1 MSIKLAAGYAIEVIG
16 TALVKQVFPFGDQTV
31 AGCQVTQGELRSG
44 QPVLVHRGAE
54 VVYQGLVRSLKQ
66 SSNRVER
73 VGVGQECG
81 VLVDTSGAVGPF
93 CQFCCFAVG
102 DIVESYT
109 LSYVGAP
116 AVEPPLETRP
126 VELALLRLRSL
137 LGGVDE
143 EAALGKLYA
152 EARHLE
158 DYGYHDVHRNKR
170 ISFFRGGRVWRD
182 IQTRVS
188 LRKGARPVLEHDED
202 SQNNRAFRI
211 SGADAE
217 LLELIER
224 VERRLQ
230 GT

>member
-1 MSIKLAAGYAIEVIG
+1 MSIKLAVGYAIEVIG

-31 AGCQVTQGELRSG
+31 AGCQVTQGALRSG

-54 VVYQGLVRSLKQ
+54 VAYQGLIRSLKQ
-66 SSNRVER
+66 SSDRVER
-73 VGVGQECG
+73 VSAGQECG
-81 VLVDTSGAVGPF
+81 VLVEPSGALGHF
-93 CQFCCFAVG
+93 DGFAVG

-109 LSYVGAP
+109 LKRVGAP
-116 AVEPPLETRP
+116 AAQPPPETRP

-158 DYGYHDVHRNKR
+158 GYGYHDVHRNKR

-188 LRKGARPVLEHDED
+188 LRKGAQPVLEHDED

-211 SGADAE
+211 PGADAE